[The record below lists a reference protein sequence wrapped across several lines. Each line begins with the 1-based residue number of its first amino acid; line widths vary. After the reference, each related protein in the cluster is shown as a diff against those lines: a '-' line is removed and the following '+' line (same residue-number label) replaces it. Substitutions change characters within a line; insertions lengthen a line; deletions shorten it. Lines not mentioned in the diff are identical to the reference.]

1 MIKTQSILGACR
13 RVGLAVAAL
22 GFAAIGGTS
31 AALAADQDFALVNAT
46 GYAISE
52 LYVAPSKTSDWQED
66 VLGQDVLGDGERAN
80 ITFSKSA
87 DTCHWDLKVVYY
99 DDNTSAEWLGVN
111 LCELSAV
118 TIKYNADSGETSAYG
133 E

>member
-1 MIKTQSILGACR
+1 MKAHSILGICR

-22 GFAAIGGTS
+22 GMVAIAGTS
-31 AALAADQDFALVNAT
+31 AALAADQDFSLTNAT
-46 GYAISE
+46 GYEISE
-52 LYVAPSKTSDWQED
+52 LYVAPSKSSDWQDD
-66 VLGQDVLGDGERAN
+66 VLGQDVLGDGEKAN
-80 ITFSKSA
+80 ISFSKTA
-87 DTCHWDLKVVYY
+87 DTCNWDLKVVYS
-99 DDNTSAEWLGVN
+99 DDNTSAEWIGVN